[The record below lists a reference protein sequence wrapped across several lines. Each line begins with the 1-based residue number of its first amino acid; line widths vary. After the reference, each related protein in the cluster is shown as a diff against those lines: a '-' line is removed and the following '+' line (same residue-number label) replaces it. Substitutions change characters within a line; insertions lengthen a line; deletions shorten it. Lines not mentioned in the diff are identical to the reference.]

1 MRRYIVVGLFTFF
14 LPQFSTAQTFKNDSI
29 KLFLDRSIDLIKSN
43 SINGG
48 NITPIKND
56 LYERSK
62 DLTSIDEV
70 APLFEDVFKVLDDY
84 HGSLKYKGKTYGW
97 TKKSSYVNPYLKAKL
112 KTATQVSSQLIK
124 GNYGYIRI
132 PGNNDFGFK
141 KVDSI
146 ANDIVSN
153 INAIDAE
160 NLKGWIID
168 LRVNTGGNMYP
179 ILLALKE
186 FIGNDVIFGGF
197 RNARDESSGNWEIKD
212 HHLLIDGIQLDRKSS
227 LAYPNKARIPI
238 VVLISGYTA
247 SAGEMTAIS
256 FIGRPNVYLV
266 GEPTANYTTAVQG
279 FEMGESAAINLST
292 DYVIDRNHKIYKN
305 SIVPDFE
312 MQHGD
317 NFENIYEDAKVRKA
331 LQLFKNRKNWVY

>member
-1 MRRYIVVGLFTFF
+1 MRRYIVAVLFSFV
-14 LPQFSTAQTFKNDSI
+14 LPQLSKAQTFKNDSI
-29 KLFLDRSIDLIKSN
+29 KLFLDSAMALIKAN
-43 SINGG
+43 SINAG
-48 NITPIKND
+48 NLVSIKNV

-62 DLTSIDEV
+62 DLTSMDEV
-70 APLFEDVFKVLDDY
+70 APLFEDVFKGLDDY

-97 TKKSSYVNPYLKAKL
+97 TKESSYVNPYLKAKL
-112 KTATQVSSQLIK
+112 KTETKVSSQLIN

-141 KVDSI
+141 KVDSL

-153 INAIDAE
+153 INIID
-160 NLKGWIID
+160 NKSIKGWIID

-186 FIGNDVIFGGF
+186 FIGNNVIFGGF
-197 RNARDESSGNWEIKD
+197 RNAQNESSGNWEIKD
-212 HHLLIDGIQLDRKSS
+212 HHLLIDGTPLERKSS
-227 LAYPNKARIPI
+227 LTYPNKERIPI
-238 VVLISGYTA
+238 VMLTSGYTA

-256 FIGRPNVYLV
+256 FIGRPDVYVV

-279 FEMGESAAINLST
+279 FEIGKSAAINLST
-292 DYVIDRNHKIYKN
+292 DYVIDRNHKVYKS

-312 MQHGD
+312 ILRGD
-317 NFENIYEDAKVRKA
+317 DFEHISKDAKIRKA
-331 LQLFKNRKNWVY
+331 LQLFKNSKN

>member
-1 MRRYIVVGLFTFF
+1 MRRYIVVVLFFFF
-14 LPQFSTAQTFKNDSI
+14 LPQFSNAQTFKNDSV
-29 KLFLDRSIDLIKSN
+29 KLFLDRSIALIKSN
-43 SINGG
+43 SINAG
-48 NITPIKND
+48 NIALIKNV
-56 LYERSK
+56 LYEKSQN
-62 DLTSIDEV
+62 LTSIDEV
-70 APLFEDVFKVLDDY
+70 APLFEDVFKGLDDY

-112 KTATQVSSQLIK
+112 KTATNVSSRLIN

-153 INAIDAE
+153 INAIDGE
-160 NLKGWIID
+160 NIKGWIID

-186 FIGNDVIFGGF
+186 FIGNDVVFGGF
-197 RNARDESSGNWEIKD
+197 RNAQNEPSGNWEIKD
-212 HHLLIDGIQLDRKSS
+212 HHLLIDGTRLERKSG
-227 LAYPNKARIPI
+227 LAYPDKARIP
-238 VVLISGYTA
+238 VVMLISGYTA

-256 FIGRPNVYLV
+256 FIGRPNLYLV

-279 FEMGESAAINLST
+279 FEIGKSAAINLST
-292 DYVIDRNHKIYKN
+292 DYVIDRNHKVYKT

-312 MQHGD
+312 ILNGD
-317 NFENIYEDAKVRKA
+317 NFENVHEDAKIRKA
-331 LQLFKNRKNWVY
+331 LQLFKKSKNWVY

>member
-1 MRRYIVVGLFTFF
+1 MHRYILAVFF
-14 LPQFSTAQTFKNDSI
+14 SFFFVKSSTAQTFKNDSV
-29 KLFLDRSIDLIKSN
+29 KLFLDKSIEIIKSN
-43 SINGG
+43 SIHAE
-48 NITPIKND
+48 NIDSVKSV
-56 LYERSK
+56 LYEKSRN
-62 DLTSIDEV
+62 LATIDEV
-70 APLFEDVFKVLDDY
+70 APLFEEVFKSLNDY
-84 HGSLKYKGKTYGW
+84 HGGLKYKGKTYGW
-97 TKKSSYVNPYLKAKL
+97 SKKSSYVNPYLKAKL
-112 KTATQVSSQLIK
+112 RTETKVNSQLID
-124 GNYGYIRI
+124 GRYGYIRI

-153 INAIDAE
+153 INLIDSK
-160 NLKGWIID
+160 NIKGWIVD

-179 ILLALKE
+179 IMLALKE

-197 RNARDESSGNWEIKD
+197 RNAQNKSTGSWEIKGNR
-212 HHLLIDGIQLDRKSS
+212 LLIDEILLERKSR
-227 LAYPNKARIPI
+227 LNYPDKTHTPI
-238 VVLISGYTA
+238 VILTSGYTA

-279 FEMGESAAINLST
+279 FEIGKAAAINLST

-312 MQHGD
+312 ILNGD
-317 NFENIYEDAKVRKA
+317 NFENIDKDAKIRKA
-331 LQLFKNRKNWVY
+331 LKLFKASKNWVH